1 MAQEPES
8 ERNASGIARTSK
20 RKWGYDSEQVDA
32 FLERAHMLY
41 EGEGAQL
48 TQHDIQN
55 VSFDLVKGGYV
66 IAQVDAALA
75 RLERA
80 VVDKQTTWEISQHGR
95 VAWKAQTE
103 SLFRQLDAHS
113 KREHG
118 ERFKPG
124 EGKEPSYDRKQVDR
138 IVDQCLTKAA
148 GELGVEEVSEDDAK
162 KLVDLNSQTVAN
174 VIFTQRKGKRGY
186 DERQVDYYLNECVQ
200 LLTRLESYARVADFV
215 GEPSESAMTAANPS
229 ATSLASQETQVV
241 SPLFAVPAVSA
252 EPIAQPAQVQNSTD
266 SFDALNKAEREIF
279 TTPATSPVSIP
290 VAQAAAPTHAPV
302 VPPVFQPTISTPP
315 APVTPAAPVTSEPQA
330 APVAP
335 AAPEQSLAHLFTA
348 SNTVAEEPSSVGTE
362 TEAFNPLSDDGE
374 PSYDAPAAPAA
385 PVIPDTPVAHQPE
398 ESHGITIA
406 PDSSL
411 AALAQMA
418 QNIDAPDPVEDTF
431 TPRSIILAWYGHAHD
446 IAAGC
451 GQFRD
456 LLQCRGNIGCQ
467 RIGHGLHRDWRS
479 PTDWNGTDHNTVRF
493 AARMQRAFAN
503 GCLTGFT
510 ERLFDFWH
518 TSNPCNNKAPD
529 LGSLASL
536 TFRLF
541 VLFRFPLLVYQ
552 VVGSTTGFQ
561 LELAHFLHGS
571 E

>member
-279 TTPATSPVSIP
+279 TTPATSPGEHSGHSNRCADVCSRGSACVPANHQHP
-290 VAQAAAPTHAPV
+290 VGSGNSGSSCNAG
-302 VPPVFQPTISTPP
+302 
-315 APVTPAAPVTSEPQA
+315 TSGR
-330 APVAP
+330 
-335 AAPEQSLAHLFTA
+335 SGC
-348 SNTVAEEPSSVGTE
+348 SSGSGTVVGT
-362 TEAFNPLSDDGE
+362 
-374 PSYDAPAAPAA
+374 
-385 PVIPDTPVAHQPE
+385 PVQSVQ
-398 ESHGITIA
+398 
-406 PDSSL
+406 
-411 AALAQMA
+411 
-418 QNIDAPDPVEDTF
+418 
-431 TPRSIILAWYGHAHD
+431 
-446 IAAGC
+446 C
-451 GQFRD
+451 G
-456 LLQCRGNIGCQ
+456 CRGAIFRRNGN
-467 RIGHGLHRDWRS
+467 RS
-479 PTDWNGTDHNTVRF
+479 V
-493 AARMQRAFAN
+493 QSAF
-503 GCLTGFT
+503 
-510 ERLFDFWH
+510 
-518 TSNPCNNKAPD
+518 
-529 LGSLASL
+529 
-536 TFRLF
+536 
-541 VLFRFPLLVYQ
+541 
-552 VVGSTTGFQ
+552 
-561 LELAHFLHGS
+561 
-571 E
+571 

>member
-103 SLFRQLDAHS
+103 TLFSQLDAHS

-118 ERFKPG
+118 ERFKLG
-124 EGKEPSYDRKQVDR
+124 EGKDPSYDRKQVDR

-215 GEPSESAMTAANPS
+215 GEPSESAMAAVNPS

-290 VAQAAAPTHAPV
+290 AAQTAAPTHAPV

-315 APVTPAAPVTSEPQA
+315 APVTPAAP
-330 APVAP
+330 
-335 AAPEQSLAHLFTA
+335 EQSLAHLFKA
-348 SNTVAEEPSSVGTE
+348 SNAVAEEPSSAGTE
-362 TEAFNPLSDDGE
+362 TEAFNPLSDDDT
-374 PSYDAPAAPAA
+374 PSYDAPSAPAA
-385 PVIPDTPVAHQPE
+385 PVIPDTPVVHQPE
-398 ESHGITIA
+398 ESHGINIA

-431 TPRSIILAWYGHAHD
+431 TPRMPSLSTPNLPQVNTESINLGTLPTVPPSFTPEPATSADHSTTATPVESAKPTVEEKKNETKPATNPMFGPTNSNLDVD
-446 IAAGC
+446 I
-451 GQFRD
+451 
-456 LLQCRGNIGCQ
+456 
-467 RIGHGLHRDWRS
+467 
-479 PTDWNGTDHNTVRF
+479 
-493 AARMQRAFAN
+493 
-503 GCLTGFT
+503 
-510 ERLFDFWH
+510 
-518 TSNPCNNKAPD
+518 PD
-529 LGSLASL
+529 LS
-536 TFRLF
+536 
-541 VLFRFPLLVYQ
+541 FP
-552 VVGSTTGFQ
+552 SFD
-561 LELAHFLHGS
+561 
-571 E
+571 

>member
-103 SLFRQLDAHS
+103 TLFSQLDAHS

-124 EGKEPSYDRKQVDR
+124 EGKGPSYDRKQVDR

-200 LLTRLESYARVADFV
+200 LLTRL
-215 GEPSESAMTAANPS
+215 
-229 ATSLASQETQVV
+229 
-241 SPLFAVPAVSA
+241 
-252 EPIAQPAQVQNSTD
+252 
-266 SFDALNKAEREIF
+266 
-279 TTPATSPVSIP
+279 
-290 VAQAAAPTHAPV
+290 
-302 VPPVFQPTISTPP
+302 
-315 APVTPAAPVTSEPQA
+315 
-330 APVAP
+330 
-335 AAPEQSLAHLFTA
+335 
-348 SNTVAEEPSSVGTE
+348 
-362 TEAFNPLSDDGE
+362 
-374 PSYDAPAAPAA
+374 
-385 PVIPDTPVAHQPE
+385 
-398 ESHGITIA
+398 
-406 PDSSL
+406 
-411 AALAQMA
+411 
-418 QNIDAPDPVEDTF
+418 
-431 TPRSIILAWYGHAHD
+431 
-446 IAAGC
+446 
-451 GQFRD
+451 
-456 LLQCRGNIGCQ
+456 
-467 RIGHGLHRDWRS
+467 
-479 PTDWNGTDHNTVRF
+479 
-493 AARMQRAFAN
+493 
-503 GCLTGFT
+503 
-510 ERLFDFWH
+510 
-518 TSNPCNNKAPD
+518 
-529 LGSLASL
+529 
-536 TFRLF
+536 
-541 VLFRFPLLVYQ
+541 
-552 VVGSTTGFQ
+552 
-561 LELAHFLHGS
+561 
-571 E
+571 

>member
-8 ERNASGIARTSK
+8 ERNASGVARTSK

-103 SLFRQLDAHS
+103 TLFSQLDAHS

-124 EGKEPSYDRKQVDR
+124 EGKDPSYDRKQVDR

-148 GELGVEEVSEDDAK
+148 GELGVEEVSEDDAE

-215 GEPSESAMTAANPS
+215 GEPSESAMAAVNPS

-290 VAQAAAPTHAPV
+290 AAQTAAPTHAPV

-315 APVTPAAPVTSEPQA
+315 APVTPAAPVTSGC
-330 APVAP
+330 
-335 AAPEQSLAHLFTA
+335 SGC
-348 SNTVAEEPSSVGTE
+348 SSSSGTVVGT
-362 TEAFNPLSDDGE
+362 
-374 PSYDAPAAPAA
+374 
-385 PVIPDTPVAHQPE
+385 PVQSVQ
-398 ESHGITIA
+398 
-406 PDSSL
+406 
-411 AALAQMA
+411 
-418 QNIDAPDPVEDTF
+418 
-431 TPRSIILAWYGHAHD
+431 
-446 IAAGC
+446 C
-451 GQFRD
+451 G
-456 LLQCRGNIGCQ
+456 CRGAIFRRNGN
-467 RIGHGLHRDWRS
+467 RS
-479 PTDWNGTDHNTVRF
+479 V
-493 AARMQRAFAN
+493 QSAF
-503 GCLTGFT
+503 
-510 ERLFDFWH
+510 R
-518 TSNPCNNKAPD
+518 
-529 LGSLASL
+529 
-536 TFRLF
+536 
-541 VLFRFPLLVYQ
+541 
-552 VVGSTTGFQ
+552 
-561 LELAHFLHGS
+561 
-571 E
+571 

>member
-215 GEPSESAMTAANPS
+215 GRALRKRDDRSQSARNQSGIPRDAGGSRRYSPFQPFPQN
-229 ATSLASQETQVV
+229 LLR
-241 SPLFAVPAVSA
+241 SPLRFKTALTP
-252 EPIAQPAQVQNSTD
+252 ST
-266 SFDALNKAEREIF
+266 L
-279 TTPATSPVSIP
+279 
-290 VAQAAAPTHAPV
+290 
-302 VPPVFQPTISTPP
+302 
-315 APVTPAAPVTSEPQA
+315 
-330 APVAP
+330 
-335 AAPEQSLAHLFTA
+335 
-348 SNTVAEEPSSVGTE
+348 
-362 TEAFNPLSDDGE
+362 
-374 PSYDAPAAPAA
+374 
-385 PVIPDTPVAHQPE
+385 
-398 ESHGITIA
+398 
-406 PDSSL
+406 
-411 AALAQMA
+411 
-418 QNIDAPDPVEDTF
+418 
-431 TPRSIILAWYGHAHD
+431 
-446 IAAGC
+446 
-451 GQFRD
+451 
-456 LLQCRGNIGCQ
+456 
-467 RIGHGLHRDWRS
+467 
-479 PTDWNGTDHNTVRF
+479 
-493 AARMQRAFAN
+493 
-503 GCLTGFT
+503 
-510 ERLFDFWH
+510 
-518 TSNPCNNKAPD
+518 
-529 LGSLASL
+529 
-536 TFRLF
+536 
-541 VLFRFPLLVYQ
+541 
-552 VVGSTTGFQ
+552 
-561 LELAHFLHGS
+561 
-571 E
+571 